1 MTVTYQR
8 AHQHR
13 ELSAAIP
20 PTRLPSAGRRP
31 PVPVAV
37 PPRIE
42 VDGRR
47 RRAAAGGRPLDLTR
61 REFDLLAH
69 LVVNAELVFSRTQLL
84 ELVWEQPDVGDG
96 RTVDVHVA
104 RLRRK
109 LGDPYRWML
118 ATVRGVGYKYDP
130 AP

>member
-20 PTRLPSAGRRP
+20 PSRLPPAGRRP
-31 PVPVAV
+31 PVPAAV
-37 PPRIE
+37 PPGIDIDR
-42 VDGRR
+42 RR
-47 RRAAAGGRPLDLTR
+47 RRASAGGQVLDLTR

-69 LVVNAELVFSRTQLL
+69 LVLNAELVFSRSQLL
-84 ELVWEQPDVGDG
+84 ELVWDQPDVGDG

-109 LGDPYRWML
+109 LGNPYRWMV